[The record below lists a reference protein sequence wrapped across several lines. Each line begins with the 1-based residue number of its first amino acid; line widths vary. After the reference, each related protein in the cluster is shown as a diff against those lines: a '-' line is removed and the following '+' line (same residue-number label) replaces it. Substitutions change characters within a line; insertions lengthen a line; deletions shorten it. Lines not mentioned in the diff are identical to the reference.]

1 MALHTRYN
9 DNGTKILC
17 ELKDISQLES
27 NGYKHK
33 ESPIEAYEQ
42 DYEFPENKTV
52 KRVAKEAQPK
62 KTTRRST
69 RKSSQ
74 SNEKDIIL

>member
-9 DNGTKILC
+9 ESGTEILC
-17 ELKDISQLES
+17 ELKDIVQLEA
-27 NGYKHK
+27 NGYKYK
-33 ESPIEAYEQ
+33 ESPIEYESQ
-42 DYEFPENKTV
+42 GYVEYENKTV
-52 KRVAKEAQPK
+52 KKVITQPK

-69 RKSSQ
+69 RKTQ